1 MSEETN
7 IIIEDPVKKAIR
19 EDVFYGLADHT
30 VLITKAGMKIP
41 VDIIGSTIKIDG
53 NNILGIV
60 LIFYD
65 VFERTRNYETTK
77 ISERKKL

>member
-1 MSEETN
+1 M
-7 IIIEDPVKKAIR
+7 
-19 EDVFYGLADHT
+19 
-30 VLITKAGMKIP
+30 ITKEGMKIP

-53 NNILGIV
+53 NNIIGIV

-65 VFERTRNYETTK
+65 IFERTRNYEIMK